1 MTARGAKAPLPHGIA
16 ALSDRCDL
24 IATLNDSQHKLT
36 NFFDSTHAISYPQ
49 LTNNRIR
56 WVDMVDG
63 FGYTADI
70 QRAVDAAQTSHKE
83 MSE

>member
-1 MTARGAKAPLPHGIA
+1 
-16 ALSDRCDL
+16 
-24 IATLNDSQHKLT
+24 
-36 NFFDSTHAISYPQ
+36 
-49 LTNNRIR
+49 
-56 WVDMVDG
+56 MVDG